1 MGLDLDNVNVF
12 VVDILKEIGNIGSGN
27 AATSLAKMIDK
38 KVDMKVPKVQ
48 IIDITEVD
56 EILGGAEIPV
66 CGIYFMMSG
75 EIEGNIMFILNIESA
90 NNLLSL
96 LFSREN
102 ENPENM
108 ALSEMDISAL
118 SEIGNIL
125 AASYINSISKL
136 TDLTVSISIPSV
148 NIDMAGAILSVPA
161 VQYSELG
168 DKLLFIETEFIEDN
182 RLVSGDFFLIPNI
195 DSFEILLKR
204 LGVM

>member
-1 MGLDLDNVNVF
+1 
-12 VVDILKEIGNIGSGN
+12 
-27 AATSLAKMIDK
+27 
-38 KVDMKVPKVQ
+38 
-48 IIDITEVD
+48 
-56 EILGGAEIPV
+56 
-66 CGIYFMMSG
+66 MMHG

-90 NNLLSL
+90 NNLLAL
-96 LFSREN
+96 LLNRAN
-102 ENPENM
+102 DNPTNM
-108 ALSEMDISAL
+108 MLSEMDISAL

-136 TDLTVSISIPSV
+136 TNLSISISIPSV

-182 RLVSGDFFLIPNI
+182 KLVSGDFFLIPDI

>member
-1 MGLDLDNVNVF
+1 MNLDLDNVNVF
-12 VVDILKEIGNIGSGN
+12 VFDILKEIGNIGSGN
-27 AATSLAKMIDK
+27 AATSLAQMIDK

-90 NNLLSL
+90 NNLLAL
-96 LFSREN
+96 LFNREN
-102 ENPENM
+102 DTPDNM
-108 ALSEMDISAL
+108 MLSEMDISAL

-136 TDLTVSISIPSV
+136 TNLTVSISIPSV

-161 VQYSELG
+161 VQYSEMG

-182 RLVSGDFFLIPNI
+182 KLVSGDFFLIPNI
-195 DSFEILLKR
+195 DSFGILLER

>member
-1 MGLDLDNVNVF
+1 MSLNLDDVNGI
-12 VVDILKEIGNIGSGN
+12 VVDILREIGNIGSGN

-48 IIDITEVD
+48 IIDATQVD

-66 CGIYFMMSG
+66 CGIYFMMHG

-90 NNLLSL
+90 NNLLAL
-96 LFSREN
+96 LLNRAN
-102 ENPENM
+102 DNPTNM
-108 ALSEMDISAL
+108 MLSEMDISAL

-136 TDLTVSISIPSV
+136 TNLSISISIPSV

-182 RLVSGDFFLIPNI
+182 KLVSGDFFLIPDI

>member
-1 MGLDLDNVNVF
+1 VSLNLDDVNGI
-12 VVDILKEIGNIGSGN
+12 VVDILREIGNIGSGN

-48 IIDITEVD
+48 IIDATQVD

-66 CGIYFMMSG
+66 CGIYFMMHG

-90 NNLLSL
+90 NNLLAL
-96 LFSREN
+96 LLNRAN
-102 ENPENM
+102 DNPTNM
-108 ALSEMDISAL
+108 MLSEMDISAL

-136 TDLTVSISIPSV
+136 TNLSISISIPSV

-182 RLVSGDFFLIPNI
+182 KLVSGDFFLIPDI